1 MVHFMDLVSV
11 LGQSRKMTDLEH
23 SFTQSIDRAVA
34 LLSLVGGAGVDG
46 ARLTD
51 LVAASG
57 LAKPTVRRILLALV
71 RAGLVDQDEET
82 RRYQV
87 GPELYVLGRLASA
100 RFGIHALARDTLAR
114 LSGVSED
121 TSFLSVPRDTLA
133 VCLQREEGSFPI
145 RTHALKVGDRHPLG
159 CGAGSLAILAALPDE
174 EVERVLERN
183 SGVIAERYPNYS
195 TVILKELVSET
206 RNRAYALNPGMIL
219 TGSWGIGVPVF
230 GPEGRVAG
238 ALSIAA
244 IESRLNEQRQRELV
258 ALLREEAANLEDALR
273 KPKAGLQHQKAKGG
287 APISRSS
294 PTVEQ

>member
-1 MVHFMDLVSV
+1 
-11 LGQSRKMTDLEH
+11 MTDLEH

-145 RTHALKVGDRHPLG
+145 RTHALKVG
-159 CGAGSLAILAALPDE
+159 
-174 EVERVLERN
+174 
-183 SGVIAERYPNYS
+183 VIEHTS
-195 TVILKELVSET
+195 
-206 RNRAYALNPGMIL
+206 
-219 TGSWGIGVPVF
+219 
-230 GPEGRVAG
+230 
-238 ALSIAA
+238 
-244 IESRLNEQRQRELV
+244 
-258 ALLREEAANLEDALR
+258 
-273 KPKAGLQHQKAKGG
+273 
-287 APISRSS
+287 
-294 PTVEQ
+294 

>member
-1 MVHFMDLVSV
+1 MMSEV
-11 LGQSRKMTDLEH
+11 GH
-23 SFTQSIDRAVA
+23 SDTQSIDRALA

-57 LAKPTVRRILLALV
+57 LAKPTVRRILLALT
-71 RAGLVDQDEET
+71 RAGMVEQSEET

-87 GPELYVLGRLASA
+87 GPELYVLGTLASV

-114 LSGVSED
+114 VSGISED
-121 TSFLSVPRDTLA
+121 TSFLSVRRDTLA

-195 TVILKELVSET
+195 TAILKELVSET

-258 ALLREEAANLEDALR
+258 PLLQKEATILEEALR
-273 KPKAGLQHQKAKGG
+273 RPKTARIGGLSHQNNKRR
-287 APISRSS
+287 P
-294 PTVEQ
+294 

>member
-1 MVHFMDLVSV
+1 M
-11 LGQSRKMTDLEH
+11 
-23 SFTQSIDRAVA
+23 
-34 LLSLVGGAGVDG
+34 
-46 ARLTD
+46 
-51 LVAASG
+51 
-57 LAKPTVRRILLALV
+57 
-71 RAGLVDQDEET
+71 
-82 RRYQV
+82 
-87 GPELYVLGRLASA
+87 
-100 RFGIHALARDTLAR
+100 
-114 LSGVSED
+114 
-121 TSFLSVPRDTLA
+121 
-133 VCLQREEGSFPI
+133 
-145 RTHALKVGDRHPLG
+145 
-159 CGAGSLAILAALPDE
+159 
-174 EVERVLERN
+174 LERN

-195 TVILKELVSET
+195 TAILKELVSET

-294 PTVEQ
+294 LTVEQ